1 MAVTKFSESSI
12 GNFQR
17 YNSMKVRNLQKVG
30 AGYVAGG
37 YDYGST
43 LTATI
48 WKISFATMFAKNIA
62 GTLSQARAAQA
73 GMSGPTAGI
82 VAGGYK
88 GGSAP
93 VVSAVID
100 KMPYATETGAAVG
113 ATLTN
118 ADYAMKGF
126 QSAVNGYVMGG
137 VAYGQRIYRYVFST
151 DGISLL
157 GTTLSTAKHAM
168 GNVNSATHAYV
179 VDSQAQNGQIEKF
192 DFSAETIATLA
203 AVISPGRYIMEGFE
217 SSTDGYVGTTV
228 ANTTISKINF
238 ATDTTSNLAT
248 GAYVAAGYNSCV
260 SGPTFGMQ
268 LGGFT
273 TTMGNI
279 RVGYGV
285 RVEFSDD
292 SISNAVQLPIRAEGC
307 GFESGVGYA

>member
-12 GNFQR
+12 STFQR
-17 YNSMKVRNLQKVG
+17 FNSLKARNVSKVG

-37 YDYGST
+37 YDFGGARTSS
-43 LTATI
+43 I
-48 WKISFATMFAKNIA
+48 WKINFATMFAKNIA
-62 GTLSQARAAQA
+62 GTLSIVRAASA

-82 VAGGYK
+82 VASGFTT
-88 GGSAP
+88 SATTNT
-93 VVSAVID
+93 ID
-100 KMPYATETGAAVG
+100 KMPYATETGSAVA

-126 QSAVNGYVMGG
+126 QSSVNGYVMGG
-137 VAYGQRIYRYVFST
+137 VSYGTRIYRYSFSADT
-151 DGISLL
+151 VVLL
-157 GTTLSTAKHAM
+157 GTGLSSAKHAM

-179 VDSQAQNGQIEKF
+179 VDGQAQNGQIEKF

-203 AVISPGRYIMEGFE
+203 ATISPGRYIMEGFE
-217 SSTDGYVGTTV
+217 SATDGYVGTTV
-228 ANTTISKINF
+228 ANTTVSKINF
-238 ATDTTSNLAT
+238 ATDTTSNLAV

-268 LGGFT
+268 IGGFT

-279 RVGYGV
+279 RVGYGY
-285 RVEFSDD
+285 RLEFSDD

-307 GFESGVGYA
+307 GFESGVGFD